1 MQVSKSLGVI
11 VPYYQTSPGV
21 LSKAIVSISNQV
33 FTGPINV
40 YIVDDGSPIPANKEL
55 ENISI
60 PGNISLNIVVQ
71 ENQGPSAA
79 RNKALAL
86 AKNDNCEYIAFL
98 DSDDEWTPQHLGN
111 AVFALNLGND
121 FYFSNYMQLDATE
134 AVFVKAGVSL
144 ESHTLIDHPRSIY
157 QYSGDMTDQVLT
169 NPIVNTSTVVYNQSK
184 MDHLQFDEAFLKAR
198 EDHLLWLDIA
208 ALNAKFCFG
217 ANVEQY
223 CGRGVNIW
231 ASTKWGSDNVLP
243 FLFYDIKFS
252 KQVLKKYPLNNAQK
266 LFLTKKISKLRHSIF
281 LDLAHRLGH
290 NKKINIGMLM
300 KIFKL
305 DFKALLFTPFFALK
319 YVFSKR

>member
-1 MQVSKSLGVI
+1 MQVNKSLGVI
-11 VPYYQTSPGV
+11 VPYYQTSSGV

-60 PGNISLNIVVQ
+60 PENILLNIVVQ

-79 RNKALAL
+79 RNKALSL
-86 AKNDNCEYIAFL
+86 AKNDNCEYVAFL
-98 DSDDEWTPQHLGN
+98 DSDDEWTPQHLDN
-111 AVFALNLGND
+111 AVFALELGND

-134 AVFVKAGVSL
+134 AVFTKAGISL
-144 ESHTLIDHPRSIY
+144 ENHTLIDHSRSIY
-157 QYSGDMTDQVLT
+157 QYSGDMIDQVLT

-184 MDHLQFDEAFLKAR
+184 MEHLQFDEAFLKAR

-208 ALNAKFCFG
+208 ALNAKFCFSV
-217 ANVEQY
+217 NVEQY

-252 KQVLKKYPLNNAQK
+252 KRVLKKYPLNNAQK
-266 LFLTKKISKLRHSIF
+266 LFLTKKISKLRYSIF

-319 YVFSKR
+319 YAFSKR